1 MRGRLEIGVL
11 LLGVACAAFTGWSV
25 FGNPWGGT
33 GASAAAGAS
42 GGPGWIRTQRGAV
55 PSSSAP
61 SPGASPSSPAPVLS
75 PAPVRTAGG
84 MASPSQGCANPGPGT
99 GGLAGLTVV
108 PGRTSAVVSW
118 PASGNGA
125 LLNYRLTAIPQRI
138 VAGSQPPLRWQT
150 VPAGRACGTVT
161 ATVPG
166 LASGAPYIFSVDAV
180 TSTYNGSGT
189 STVTIARSTVV
200 YQK

>member
-1 MRGRLEIGVL
+1 MRGRVEVGVL
-11 LLGVACAAFTGWSV
+11 LLGIACAVFTGWSV
-25 FGNPWGGT
+25 FGTPWGGA
-33 GASAAAGAS
+33 GAAAAPGPT
-42 GGPGWIRTQRGAV
+42 GGPGWIRTQQGTV
-55 PSSSAP
+55 PSSAP
-61 SPGASPSSPAPVLS
+61 PPVGASPTSPAPALTL
-75 PAPVRTAGG
+75 APLKTAGT
-84 MASPSQGCANPGPGT
+84 ASPSQGCTNPGPQT

-118 PASGNGA
+118 PASGNAA
-125 LLNYRLTAIPQRI
+125 LLNYRLTAIPQRV

-150 VPAGRACGTVT
+150 IPAGQGCGTVT
-161 ATVPG
+161 ATVTG
-166 LASGAPYIFSVDAV
+166 LTGGAAYIFSLDAV